1 MPRQKNMRQ
10 VMVAVM
16 SRSCDTTAYDDDDGN
31 DNEHVYDVNTLA
43 QLKIGSAAATAC
55 PAAEA
60 AHSQEP
66 GLAEARRTWPRPLLH
81 PHDQRRETR

>member
-1 MPRQKNMRQ
+1 
-10 VMVAVM
+10 MVAVM

-55 PAAEA
+55 P
-60 AHSQEP
+60 SISNTGCDKPP
-66 GLAEARRTWPRPLLH
+66 GRTHALCNAGHCPV
-81 PHDQRRETR
+81 